1 MRRQLDLAVE
11 DFILADVAIADERIC
26 GLVSTGWKAGIADEV
41 RARSSPSGGMAKAGR
56 RCIQLAKDWD
66 VEGIAMTIGISKAA

>member
-11 DFILADVAIADERIC
+11 DFITVDVAVKDERVC
-26 GLVSTGWKAGIADEV
+26 GLVGKNWKPGIAEEV
-41 RARSSPSGGMAKAGR
+41 RAKTLTLHNATEPAGTAYA
-56 RCIQLAKDWD
+56 LTKDWD